1 MAQPSPVAVESPER
15 QPAPPG
21 GGAAPARPR
30 ALPRVQALLDA
41 GRERRA
47 SSDTSWWEQMLEAL
61 RSLLRPPVLRHAIAA
76 LRRGNLDAAFALLR
90 EEVKER
96 PGRAESALLFWNV
109 ALSCERA
116 PDAAD
121 AMAKLVRSEAGADES
136 LEQAANHWTALANA
150 VPEAVVDVSALV
162 KLLPLLRARSEQA
175 RGEAAKLE
183 AYGLWT
189 DTLRRCVDPRHGSLN
204 PALALRLVVEARGVD
219 IDVARRAAQVALQSS
234 GLHEAR
240 RARLE
245 ELLASLEGGE
255 WPEAR
260 AAATPARVVAA
271 SEPAPR
277 PAAPLRAARPAPVA
291 RAAAPARVS
300 AAPARPAAAPAP
312 APPRPKR
319 ARAAAPIEESAE
331 PEPSGRRT
339 VALTQDEIE
348 AASSR
353 LAERMAGRRSASPAP
368 PESAAQPEPES
379 ALEAAPEP
387 ASVEPEKDEPIAI
400 LEQDDALSILEE
412 DGETPILEVDAEDE
426 PLAEP
431 EPEPADVA
439 SAVLEAEG
447 PATGD
452 EPEAV
457 LEDSNPDF
465 EFGGAAAGAATSYA
479 DEPEDAI
486 LDEDDAGTDFE
497 FGSAPGEELTEPGV
511 ESGVAPNGDTAD
523 EEFAIGAPEEA
534 GSDEE
539 FEIGAPLEAELEPAG
554 ETEEPVVEAE
564 LADDEAPPA
573 LRAIDILPVEI
584 GAEGHVA
591 YEVAQAQRTRIDYRA
606 IEAIA
611 AAEVTELADDPILVV
626 ELVLRAREGRP
637 RSALRMR
644 CDTFDATSLFPDRT
658 DAGQAVRS
666 MLAELLERTRAVP
679 LPDPD
684 SALAIQ
690 PHRFES
696 LAAFEAAIV
705 ARLSA

>member
-1 MAQPSPVAVESPER
+1 MAQPSPVAGESSER
-15 QPAPPG
+15 HPASPG

-30 ALPRVQALLDA
+30 ALPRVQALIDA
-41 GRERRA
+41 GRDRRA
-47 SSDTSWWEQMLEAL
+47 ASDTSWWEQMLEAL
-61 RSLLRPPVLRHAIAA
+61 RSLLRPPVLRHAVAA

-116 PDAAD
+116 SEAAD

-136 LEQAANHWTALANA
+136 LDQAANHWAALVTA
-150 VPEAVVDVSALV
+150 VPDAVVDVSALV
-162 KLLPLLRARSEQA
+162 KLLPLLRSRSEQA

-189 DTLRRCVDPRHGSLN
+189 DTLRRCVDPRHGSLA
-204 PALALRLVVEARGVD
+204 PALALRLVEEARGVD
-219 IDVARRAAQVALQSS
+219 ADVARRAAQVALQSS

-240 RARLE
+240 RTRLQ
-245 ELLASLEGGE
+245 ELLASLERGE
-255 WPEAR
+255 WPDAQ
-260 AAATPARVVAA
+260 AVATPPRVATPD
-271 SEPAPR
+271 PAPR
-277 PAAPLRAARPAPVA
+277 PVAPVRAAKPAPAA
-291 RAAAPARVS
+291 RAAAPARVP
-300 AAPARPAAAPAP
+300 APARPAAPAP
-312 APPRPKR
+312 APRPKR

-331 PEPSGRRT
+331 PPSNGRRT

-353 LAERMAGRRSASPAP
+353 LAERMSRAAA
-368 PESAAQPEPES
+368 AAQPAAPAS
-379 ALEAAPEP
+379 VSAPEP
-387 ASVEPEKDEPIAI
+387 AAEEPEKDEPIAI
-400 LEQDDALSILEE
+400 LEQEDALAILEE

-426 PLAEP
+426 PLEQP
-431 EPEPADVA
+431 ELEDASVA
-439 SAVLEAEG
+439 SAALEAEG

-465 EFGGAAAGAATSYA
+465 EFGGAAAGAAAASYA

-486 LDEDDAGTDFE
+486 LDEGDAGSDFE
-497 FGSAPGEELTEPGV
+497 FGSAPGEELTEAELLPG
-511 ESGVAPNGDTAD
+511 
-523 EEFAIGAPEEA
+523 GAPDDETA
-534 GSDEE
+534 DEE
-539 FEIGAPLEAELEPAG
+539 FEIGAPLEAEPEEPAL
-554 ETEEPVVEAE
+554 EAE
-564 LADDEAPPA
+564 PAADEAPA
-573 LRAIDILPVEI
+573 LRAIDILPVEL
-584 GAEGHVA
+584 GDDGLVA
-591 YEVAQAQRTRIDYRA
+591 YEVAQAQRTRVDYRA

-644 CDTFDATSLFPDRT
+644 CDTFDAASLFPDRT
-658 DAGQAVRS
+658 DAGQAVRA
-666 MLAELLERTRAVP
+666 MLADLLERTRAVP

-690 PHRFES
+690 PQRFES

-705 ARLSA
+705 ERLSA